1 VVEHYPG
8 YVWASACQESS
19 LVLAHL
25 YGRIPEIHMKRA
37 WPMAQLEAFLGNAL
51 GGKSKGKSE
60 MPEWKIIRPEER
72 LPWFARPAGLGH
84 DDLMEPHHCLLL
96 IEALEAG
103 ELRQASW
110 VLQLIESEDSL
121 ERIRSVAEQYREQ
134 AGEPENGG

>member
-1 VVEHYPG
+1 
-8 YVWASACQESS
+8 
-19 LVLAHL
+19 
-25 YGRIPEIHMKRA
+25 
-37 WPMAQLEAFLGNAL
+37 
-51 GGKSKGKSE
+51 
-60 MPEWKIIRPEER
+60 
-72 LPWFARPAGLGH
+72 
-84 DDLMEPHHCLLL
+84 MEPHHCLLL